1 MMKNFIFI
9 FCILKFLIANQETC
23 NMEAN
28 GKIQVKNFKNFINSK
43 IYENTVLIAEFA
55 TFHLECLPGFTK
67 YFIDLGYKV
76 DIILNKRQS
85 ESMEKFRPLKD
96 VRIFEFKRKELK
108 KKKLKK
114 FKNKIKNYK
123 FLLLETIQH
132 NLIRFYKKIGIY
144 NNPNSLF
151 VIHHLDELYSLGL
164 NNTVSKNYVFSLA
177 DYGIIPYVNPN
188 YFGNF
193 KLLHE
198 KNKNSFFITAT
209 KDRYFNYIIEGV
221 SYLKNKSIDFEINV
235 VGNGGFNELNVPI
248 ELRNYFHFYGQ
259 IRYQKMYNIVK
270 NTDFII
276 INLYPNSKI
285 DKLFKTFRATG
296 NTQLAY
302 GFYKPV
308 IIEESFAKVYKF
320 SNETAI
326 IFKENDIYSAMLK
339 AATMSKEEYQDMS
352 IKVKNLQENIYN
364 LSLNNLKKVLKK

>member
-1 MMKNFIFI
+1 MKNVIFI
-9 FCILKFLIANQETC
+9 FCFLKFLIANQETC
-23 NMEAN
+23 DMEAN
-28 GKIQVKNFKNFINSK
+28 EKIQVKNFKNFLNSK

-76 DIILNKRQS
+76 DILLNKRRS

-96 VRIFEFKRKELK
+96 VKIFEFKRKELK
-108 KKKLKK
+108 KKIKK
-114 FKNKIKNYK
+114 FKNKIKYYK

-151 VIHHLDELYSLGL
+151 VIHHIDELYSLGL
-164 NNTVSKNYVFSLA
+164 NKTISKNYVFGLA
-177 DYGIIPYVNPN
+177 DYGTIPYVNPN

-193 KLLHE
+193 KLSHE

-209 KDRYFNYIIEGV
+209 RNRYFNYIIEGV

-235 VGNGGFNELNVPI
+235 VGNGGFNKFKVPI

-276 INLYPNSKI
+276 INLYPNRTQ

-326 IFKENDIYSAMLK
+326 IFKENDIPSAMLK

-364 LSLNNLKKVLKK
+364 LSLNNLKKVLKNL